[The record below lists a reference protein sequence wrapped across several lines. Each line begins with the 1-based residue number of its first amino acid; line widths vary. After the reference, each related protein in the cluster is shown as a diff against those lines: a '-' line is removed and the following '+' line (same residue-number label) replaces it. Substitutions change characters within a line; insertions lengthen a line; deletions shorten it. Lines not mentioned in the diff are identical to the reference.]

1 MKAMLTVV
9 GAVAALHGLLCGVL
23 FHGDHDKV
31 IDYRSTLRHK
41 ARLKPTDRL
50 VVLPGARH
58 NGMTDNPEYRRE
70 IVRLLE

>member
-1 MKAMLTVV
+1 MKAMLTMV
-9 GAVAALHGLLCGVL
+9 GAVAALQGLLCGVL
-23 FHGDHDKV
+23 FHGDRDKV
-31 IDYRSTLRHK
+31 IDYCSTL
-41 ARLKPTDRL
+41 RLKPTDRL

>member
-23 FHGDHDKV
+23 FHGDPDEV
-31 IDYRSTLRHK
+31 IDYRSTL
-41 ARLKPTDRL
+41 RLKPTDRL
-50 VVLPGARH
+50 VVLPGAH
-58 NGMTDNPEYRRE
+58 YNGMTDNPEYRRE